1 MSTSI
6 SLNPSSPSDFSAES
20 RSSQILIIWTDCDRE
35 GENIGAE
42 IVDVCRGA
50 NPRIAV
56 YRARFSEI
64 TRNAVTRA
72 MNNLIRMDERT
83 IDAVNCRM
91 ELDLRTGIC

>member
-1 MSTSI
+1 M
-6 SLNPSSPSDFSAES
+6 
-20 RSSQILIIWTDCDRE
+20 LIIWTDCDRE

-42 IVDVCRGA
+42 IVEVCRAA

-72 MNNLIRMDERT
+72 MNNLVRMDQRT

-91 ELDLRTGIC
+91 ELDLRTGSSLSEYREFSFFGISKFFFG